1 MRLENALKTLTPKH
15 MDYLHNNNVLQ
26 TLTITKPY
34 NYDKWK
40 EIEGKAVDL
49 PLQKYYHDVLA
60 IAGRHRII
68 CPKSNAQ
75 A

>member
-40 EIEGKAVDL
+40 EIEG
-49 PLQKYYHDVLA
+49 
-60 IAGRHRII
+60 
-68 CPKSNAQ
+68 
-75 A
+75 